1 MPKIVKIGLDLD
13 GVIIDHTSNRIF
25 KAREFGYN
33 IKLEETP
40 THILKKLLTPEHYK
54 ELQAYIYGP
63 ASLEASVMDGAV
75 EHIKKLASENEFFI
89 ISRRNIYDGGD
100 KLGIKWLKENGI
112 FKFIPESNVFFVA
125 HDEKGAK
132 NIVAKKLGL
141 EVYLDDQ
148 LKILEEIP
156 DVKTRVLFD
165 QHGVSSPPPPYAK
178 VVSWP
183 EFSNFIHNTHH

>member
-1 MPKIVKIGLDLD
+1 MMKIGLDLD

-25 KAREFGYN
+25 KSKELGYDV
-33 IKLEETP
+33 KPFQTP
-40 THILKKLLTPEHYK
+40 THLIKTILAPDHYK
-54 ELQAYIYGP
+54 ELQAFTYGP
-63 ASLEASVMDGAV
+63 ASLSAFVMDGAT
-75 EHIKKLASENEFFI
+75 EHLGKLASENEFFI

-100 KLGIKWLKENGI
+100 KLGLKWLENNGI
-112 FKFIPESNVFFVA
+112 FNFIPEKNIFFVA

-132 NIVAKKLGL
+132 NVMAKKLGL

-165 QHGVSSPPPPYAK
+165 QHNVSTPPSPYAK

-183 EFSNFIHNTHH
+183 EFANLVGNLKE